1 MASLSRRLR
10 HGAEAAGFRALTG
23 LVRGVSRR
31 RAMAI
36 GAGLGHFAFDRG
48 IRREVAVR
56 NVLEHL
62 GPRSTDEAR
71 AIARESYGVMGRT
84 FTDLLRA
91 DLTTEEVVWKLTER
105 DAFRPLADVHAEGQ
119 GGVLVSGHFGNW
131 ELVVIALRRFGLPA
145 AAMAGDQSNPAVDRV
160 VRRLRERAGVTP
172 LSSRSGLRDAVR
184 VIRRGG
190 FVCTLMDQDARHR
203 GVFADFL
210 GAPASTHV
218 GPASLAARTGAPL
231 VMGALTGNGDRYE
244 FRLGPIVRFPEKG
257 TDEELRR
264 AAVTYNRWLE
274 EEVRRAPG
282 NYFWAHRR
290 WKTKP
295 TGDAVDAGDADAE
308 AEDAGAAADSA
319 RDAADTERRP

>member
-1 MASLSRRLR
+1 MASLSRRIR
-10 HGAEAAGFRALTG
+10 HGAEAAGFRTLTG

-48 IRREVAVR
+48 IRRQVAIR

-62 GPRSTDEAR
+62 GPRSPEEAR

-91 DLTTEEVVWKLTER
+91 DLTTEDVVWELTDR
-105 DAFRPLADVHAEGQ
+105 GAFRPLADLHAQGR

-131 ELVVIALRRFGLPA
+131 ELLVIAIRRYGMPA
-145 AAMAGDQSNPAVDRV
+145 AAMAGDQANPAVDAVLRG
-160 VRRLRERAGVTP
+160 LREAAGVEP
-172 LSSRSGLRDAVR
+172 LSARSGLRDAMR

-190 FVCTLMDQDARHR
+190 FVSTLMDQDARHR

-244 FRLGPIVRFPEKG
+244 FRLGPVLRFPEKG
-257 TDEELRR
+257 TAEELRD

-274 EEVRRAPG
+274 GEVRRAPG

-295 TGDAVDAGDADAE
+295 KGDAADCAQDAT
-308 AEDAGAAADSA
+308 
-319 RDAADTERRP
+319 DTERRL